1 MAALSPDAASP
12 PVPPPAD
19 AAVQL
24 EEGVSVSPGPKWDDR
39 RLFGA
44 LGFHADNEDGGGC
57 GTVVMVRPEN
67 GTVVVLWDYGAVHT
81 YAASVEGHATNVLS
95 VHSRPTVQRDIML
108 LRACLR
114 LFERSLKSR
123 AQDAKWV
130 GSGNHDEYHRKR
142 WHASV
147 AAAQSPDVFKALIT
161 SLEGGFERGSTTL
174 MWQACL
180 RVQWTRFDPLDVP
193 PGTEPGS
200 PLVLRRLATWLL
212 GLPAAFSTP
221 YYVLEWDFEDRPVWR
236 HALLNLVGG
245 VPFPFLAPNRHAQL
259 QNALKA
265 LRQLEVMLGE
275 TEIGGSDQGLRNDAG
290 PPRLASR
297 GSPLRAPAPPASASG
312 APTVHAPRR
321 AAWLKSTYKARTLDD
336 ALKCLESLVQLFK
349 EGVSFPDWELYRR
362 EAWMVHVR
370 LLQDAVGG
378 VTEEA
383 GDPQDAEAR
392 LPLTIQA
399 ALHAG
404 GPPLREA
411 IKEAV
416 EGGEVEGS
424 EADVA
429 ARVAA
434 LEESEYADPQWAE
447 VHAGLIAELCGL
459 LLTLGGELIGTE
471 QWVSVWA
478 PSFATLGASTK
489 ELQIP
494 VYSSQHTAE
503 LLGPCASR
511 VAWKCDA
518 TAHCSLAFSGF
529 SVDHFRSL
537 KKIAD
542 T

>member
-1 MAALSPDAASP
+1 MRSSAWSHSCSTLKRSC
-12 PVPPPAD
+12 PPPT
-19 AAVQL
+19 Q
-24 EEGVSVSPGPKWDDR
+24 
-39 RLFGA
+39 
-44 LGFHADNEDGGGC
+44 
-57 GTVVMVRPEN
+57 
-67 GTVVVLWDYGAVHT
+67 HT
-81 YAASVEGHATNVLS
+81 PLTPPPPLS
-95 VHSRPTVQRDIML
+95 L
-108 LRACLR
+108 
-114 LFERSLKSR
+114 
-123 AQDAKWV
+123 
-130 GSGNHDEYHRKR
+130 HR
-142 WHASV
+142 
-147 AAAQSPDVFKALIT
+147 
-161 SLEGGFERGSTTL
+161 
-174 MWQACL
+174 
-180 RVQWTRFDPLDVP
+180 
-193 PGTEPGS
+193 
-200 PLVLRRLATWLL
+200 
-212 GLPAAFSTP
+212 
-221 YYVLEWDFEDRPVWR
+221 
-236 HALLNLVGG
+236 
-245 VPFPFLAPNRHAQL
+245 
-259 QNALKA
+259 
-265 LRQLEVMLGE
+265 
-275 TEIGGSDQGLRNDAG
+275 
-290 PPRLASR
+290 
-297 GSPLRAPAPPASASG
+297 
-312 APTVHAPRR
+312 
-321 AAWLKSTYKARTLDD
+321 
-336 ALKCLESLVQLFK
+336 LFK

-383 GDPQDAEAR
+383 GDPQDAETR

-518 TAHCSLAFSGF
+518 TPHCSLAFSGF

-542 T
+542 TERFFHLCRPCVAVLGNVGIGDRVVRRCADWEYGDIDGGLGGYGVVTHVFGATQHEDNIGHIRVHWDCDKAACDTLLRFGAGGFQDVAVLRFNRGTRVRLMPNVKRVAALLRAFGTPSGRLTVDATAPGVPGSAVQPQGDVDGQYAPLTVASPDGPLRNPAAYYGAHGAVSGFGPSIPLAFSPTLAEAAAPDEESLGVLVEKVGTVVDSGPVAVSKVPPAVQVAFDDVTEPVWLPAACLTFHVPPDWTQVQ